1 MKKKITVLFLSLLLM
16 VGCAKKDNSQEAAM
30 TAYEGYYQSV
40 LEATHFNES
49 SQYFDVALDLVRMSS
64 GIYHYY
70 VVIDQPRIAMYNIK
84 ALVVEDDVPYE
95 ESVKMMPTLGI
106 FGDDVYHMIPYQ
118 SNKDANYYKGIVL
131 SGESDGSVQT
141 IRLVI
146 EWTDRNRS
154 VYNRQ
159 YFEMALDYSKAGT
172 GEAE

>member
-1 MKKKITVLFLSLLLM
+1 MKKLTALFLSLLLLT
-16 VGCAKKDNSQEAAM
+16 GCAKKDNEQTAAM

-40 LEATHFNES
+40 LDATHFSES
-49 SQYFDVALDLVRMSS
+49 SPYFDIDLDLVKMDS

-84 ALVVEDDVPYE
+84 ALVVEDSVPFE
-95 ESVKMMPTLGI
+95 EAVKMMPTLGI
-106 FGDDVYHMIPYQ
+106 FGSDVYHMIPYQ

-131 SGESDGSVQT
+131 SGESDGTLQS
-141 IRLVI
+141 IRFVI

-159 YFEMALDYSKAGT
+159 YFELPLDYTRAGA